1 MYIFYYVVSAQ
12 TFSNVTT
19 SQGISF
25 SNSSFD
31 GQGSGLS
38 FYDFNQDGWDDIS
51 FAKENGMQGIFLNKQ
66 GSFQALTIRLS
77 NLGETKHFCCRTQQ
91 K

>member
-1 MYIFYYVVSAQ
+1 MIL
-12 TFSNVTT
+12 
-19 SQGISF
+19 IKM
-25 SNSSFD
+25 
-31 GQGSGLS
+31 
-38 FYDFNQDGWDDIS
+38 DDIS